1 MVRVRALYLGRD
13 LKNIPNADRDFK
25 LFKIKLTL
33 KEPFTFIRFSDG
45 EMEIIRNERLEI
57 NESQVVWRHGV
68 INHSYPV
75 FDSKLFD
82 PETQQDFRLDL
93 LSSAKRKGRNY
104 FKGIPASH
112 NNLVADRDLMVSLNE
127 GLDSN
132 ITFADLFLNSNY
144 KKFLREIV
152 PLLHEFSNVVVI
164 GNYRMRPEYENQNWK
179 HVKIPDNFFLRYDDV
194 LRETTEAI
202 LNFPEGALVLSSASS
217 LSNVLG
223 AYVDT
228 KRKDLTFLD
237 IGTSLH
243 GHMGMETGIR
253 AYHVH
258 AEPWT
263 PTNVLKKLR
272 FRLKADY
279 KMKW

>member
-1 MVRVRALYLGRD
+1 MDLGLDMRHV
-13 LKNIPNADRDFK
+13 PNADRDFK
-25 LFKIKLTL
+25 EFKIKLTSQ
-33 KEPFTFIRFSDG
+33 KPFTFIRFSDG

-57 NESQVVWRHGV
+57 NESQVIWRHGV

-75 FDSKLFD
+75 FDAKLFD
-82 PETQQDFRLDL
+82 PESQQDFRLDL
-93 LSSAKRKGRNY
+93 LSSAKHKGFNY

-127 GLDSN
+127 GLDAN

-152 PLLHEFSNVVVI
+152 PLLHKFSHVVVI
-164 GNYRMRPEYENQNWK
+164 GNYRMRPEYENPNWK
-179 HVKIPDNFFLRYDDV
+179 HVKIPDNFFLSYDEV
-194 LRETTEAI
+194 FAMASEEI
-202 LNFPEGALVLSSASS
+202 LKFPEGALVLSSASS

-223 AYVDT
+223 AYVDIN
-228 KRKDLTFLD
+228 REDLTFLD

-258 AEPWT
+258 AQPWT
-263 PTNVLKKLR
+263 PANFLKKLR
-272 FRLKADY
+272 FRLKSDY